1 MKRFNLRLHHPVIL
15 GFSFLALLLSVAN
28 AAFASA
34 NVSVSY
40 SSATYIPPNSLV
52 STVSGSPNMV
62 ELANL
67 DNAARLVGVVV
78 SNNQSLLSANTNNN
92 TQVALSGVVDV
103 SASTLNGD
111 IHVGDQISPSSV
123 DGVGMKAGTGVRPVG
138 IAESELNS
146 SSSDAAA
153 IVVGGKTVYLGH
165 VTLSIAAGNFSA
177 SQNQPALV
185 NFLET
190 LAAKVSGHQAS
201 ETQAILSA
209 VVALIAI
216 VATFTL
222 VYGTVRGGL
231 ISIGRNPLAKMLIV
245 HSIEELMALI
255 PAIVIIAVIAIYFI
269 LR

>member
-1 MKRFNLRLHHPVIL
+1 MKRFNHPVL
-15 GFSFLALLLSVAN
+15 LSFGFLAVLLVSARVVF
-28 AAFASA
+28 AAA
-34 NVSVSY
+34 NVSISY
-40 SSATYIPPNSLV
+40 SSAAVIPPDSLV
-52 STVSGSPNMV
+52 STVSGNPTMV

-67 DNAARLVGVVV
+67 DNSAHFVGIAV
-78 SNNQSLLSANTNNN
+78 STNQSVLQANSTNN
-92 TQVALSGVVDV
+92 TQVAVSGVVEASV
-103 SASTLNGD
+103 STIGGD
-111 IHVGDQISPSSV
+111 IHVGDQIAVSSI
-123 DGVGMKAGTGVRPVG
+123 DGVGAKAAAGSHAIG
-138 IAESELNS
+138 IAAGNFSS

-153 IVVGGKTVYLGH
+153 VVENGQTVYLGH
-165 VTLSIAAGNFSA
+165 VTINLATTNLSN
-177 SQNQPALV
+177 NQTPPGVL

-190 LAAKVSGHQAS
+190 IATKVSGHQVS

-255 PAIVIIAVIAIYFI
+255 PAIVIIAVVAIYFI